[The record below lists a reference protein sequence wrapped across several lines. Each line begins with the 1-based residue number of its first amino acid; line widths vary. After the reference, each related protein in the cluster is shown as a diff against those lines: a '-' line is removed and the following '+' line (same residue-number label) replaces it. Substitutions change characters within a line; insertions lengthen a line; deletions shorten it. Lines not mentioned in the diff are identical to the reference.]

1 LKLTGKQRSYLRSLA
16 HHFPP
21 GIIIGKN
28 GLTDASI
35 THIKELLDKHEL
47 IKIKFLSTNK
57 EYFENKLTER
67 TDSFIVGSIGKV
79 FILYKESADDDKRKI
94 ILPKK

>member
-1 LKLTGKQRSYLRSLA
+1 MKLTGKQRSYLRSLA
-16 HHFPP
+16 HQFPP
-21 GIIIGKN
+21 AIIIGKN

-67 TDSFIVGSIGKV
+67 TNSFIVGSIGKI
-79 FILYKESADDDKRKI
+79 FILYKESKDKDNRKI
-94 ILPKK
+94 ILSN

>member
-1 LKLTGKQRSYLRSLA
+1 MNLTAKQRSYLRSLA

-21 GIIIGKN
+21 AIIIGKN

-35 THIKELLDKHEL
+35 AHIKELLDKHEL

-57 EYFENKLTER
+57 EYFENKLIEKTN
-67 TDSFIVGSIGKV
+67 SFIVGSIGKI
-79 FILYKESADDDKRKI
+79 FILYKQSEDKDKRKI
-94 ILPKK
+94 ISPN